1 MNKIVFNNTFRFIG
15 LLFLQILIFN
25 NINLFGY
32 LNPYPYI
39 AFIFLFPYR
48 KERSSLLI
56 LSFLMGLILDF
67 FTDSGGVHAAS
78 ALFIAFFRM
87 HFVQLILRKSEQEY
101 YSFQL
106 NTISFKKV
114 IAYFFALTFIH
125 HFVMFNLEFFDFT
138 SILEIIKRTLLSAIF
153 TVLVVT
159 FGYYTLVSQK
169 K

>member
-1 MNKIVFNNTFRFIG
+1 MSKLIFNNAFRFVG
-15 LLFLQILIFN
+15 LIFLQILIFN
-25 NINLFGY
+25 HINLFGY

-48 KERSSLLI
+48 KERSAILI
-56 LSFLMGLILDF
+56 LSFLMGLTLDF

-78 ALFIAFFRM
+78 ALLIAYFRM

-106 NTISFKKV
+106 SSIAAEKV
-114 IAYFFALTFIH
+114 VAYFFVLTFIH
-125 HFVMFNLEFFDFT
+125 HFTMFNLEFFDFT
-138 SILEIIKRTLLSAIF
+138 SILEILKRTLLSSVF
-153 TVLVVT
+153 TVLVIT
-159 FGYYTLVSQK
+159 FGYYILASQK